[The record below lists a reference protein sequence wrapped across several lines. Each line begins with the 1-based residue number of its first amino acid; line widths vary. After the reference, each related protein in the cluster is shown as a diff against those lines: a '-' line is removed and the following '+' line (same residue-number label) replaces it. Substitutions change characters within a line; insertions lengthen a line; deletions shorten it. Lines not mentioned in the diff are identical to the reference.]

1 MGWQDAPVVEATPQQ
16 PAGASA
22 SAQPAWMAAPA
33 VEQPKAGGAS
43 DFEPIIQK
51 ASAQYG
57 VPADEIRAI
66 IGKESSF
73 NPKARSKKGAG
84 GLMQLMPST
93 AVDLGVSD
101 VYDPEQNIDAGTR
114 YYAQQLKKYDGD
126 REKALAAYNWGPGN
140 VDKFGVGPEVKVV
153 PKETRDYVRR
163 ITAQMGINK
172 PSGKPGGTTLAQ
184 DVARGAAGFYKGLF
198 TDIPDASQQL
208 ISAALPDKLERFM
221 DVEDKTIAERVAG
234 REEAYQADRT
244 RLGGEGIDLGRLT
257 GNVVNPAG
265 LALGAGGGAVGQVG
279 PTVARA
285 ATAGRMLPEAF
296 AKLGPKAQAI
306 LAPMLRG
313 AGGGAM
319 MPVTGS
325 EDFASQKAK
334 QVGIGAALGPVA
346 EGAGKLVANTTG
358 RALGALRGEM
368 QPGPAATQQLGKDMG
383 VQLTA
388 GDLAPQNKGLT
399 GIEGALENQRLPFAS
414 MVPTRNAQQ
423 AQAQAVAQKE
433 LDAQHKALVNA
444 TYMDVDKLRALAK
457 GQSTRSAEARK
468 VVQMMDEAGPD
479 ERAIM
484 QASGNNRWLT
494 MKLLSDKRFDKV
506 TELAG
511 DTPVPATSTLKALD
525 DAIKAASK
533 VVDTDPAS
541 LAQLHKWKAALGGKA
556 DDADPIEDAVAFMD
570 GTPTAPG
577 VEVVPNTYGR
587 MREFRSDLRKRI
599 NAATTNE
606 TTDSSKLFLKNIA
619 ASVEDDMDAF
629 AQSTPKLAEAN
640 QIAQDFYRKQ
650 VVPYQ
655 KQKLASALTA
665 DDPDQ
670 IYGAFIRSQAEGRGD
685 YAAQRLFT
693 ALDGKGKQAVRYG
706 IVKQAMAQ
714 ATDGDEFSPTA
725 FRKALEGTEYK
736 TYFKGADLARVDKII
751 QLFGHLRH
759 ADPEHLKKYS
769 PMLGGQMGLGGTGLA
784 GAVGGIAAGNP
795 IGAALSVGGVIGG
808 AKLLRFLMT
817 SDSGKKLLFSQNVF
831 NKGGSKEGTG
841 KLIDELVRRMSSE
854 AGTVSGAE
862 NGQPGR
868 VLP

>member
-1 MGWQDAPVVEATPQQ
+1 MGWQDAPVVEQAPTQQ
-16 PAGASA
+16 GQA
-22 SAQPAWMAAPA
+22 PAWMSAPA
-33 VEQPKAGGAS
+33 VEQPKRSGANEF
-43 DFEPIIQK
+43 DPLIEQ
-51 ASAQYG
+51 ASAKYG
-57 VPADEIRAI
+57 VDPGDIRAM
-66 IGKESSF
+66 IGTESSF
-73 NPKARSKKGAG
+73 NPKARSSKGAG

-93 AVDLGVSD
+93 AADLGVAD
-101 VYDPEQNIDAGTR
+101 VYDPAQNIDGGTR
-114 YYAQQLKKYDGD
+114 YYKQLLDKYGGD
-126 REKALAAYNWGPGN
+126 KSKALAAYNAGPGRL
-140 VDKFGVGPEVKVV
+140 DKNIEKLGDNYTKVL
-153 PKETRDYVRR
+153 PKETRDYVQK
-163 ITAQMGINK
+163 ITAQMGIAK
-172 PSGKPGGTTLAQ
+172 PTGKPGDTTLAQ
-184 DVARGAAGFYKGLF
+184 DVARGAAGVYRGLF
-198 TDIPDASQQL
+198 QDLPDAAGQL
-208 ISAALPDKLERFM
+208 TSAVLPDKLERFM
-221 DVEDKTIAERVAG
+221 DVEDKTIAERIAD
-234 REEAYQADRT
+234 RETAYQQDRT
-244 RLGGEGIDLGRLT
+244 RLGGEGIDLGRLA
-257 GNVVNPAG
+257 GNVLNPAG

-285 ATAGRMLPEAF
+285 ASAGRLLPEAF

-313 AGGGAM
+313 AGGAAM
-319 MPVTGS
+319 MPVAGS

-334 QVGIGAALGPVA
+334 QVGVGAALGPIA
-346 EGAGKLVANTTG
+346 EGAGRVVANTTG

-368 QPGPAATQQLGKDMG
+368 QPGPAATQQLGDDLG

-388 GDLAPQNKGLT
+388 GNLAPQNKGIT

-414 MVPTRNAQQ
+414 MSGTRAVQQ
-423 AQAQAVAQKE
+423 AQARAVAQRE
-433 LDAQHKALVNA
+433 VEAQHKALLGA
-444 TYMDVDKLRALAK
+444 SYLDVDKVRALAK
-457 GQSTRSAEARK
+457 GNSTRSAEARK
-468 VVQMMDEAGPD
+468 IVQMMDEAGPD

-511 DTPVPATSTLKALD
+511 DTPVPATSTLRALD
-525 DAIKAASK
+525 DAIEKASK
-533 VVDTDPAS
+533 VVDTDPGS
-541 LAQLHKWKAALGGKA
+541 LAQLRKWRSALGGRAA
-556 DDADPIEDAVAFMD
+556 DDPIEDAVGFME
-570 GTPTAPG
+570 GQQPG
-577 VEVVPNTYGR
+577 VEVIPNTYAR

-640 QIAQDFYRKQ
+640 QVAQDFYRKQ

-655 KQKLASALTA
+655 KQKLASALTS

-685 YAAQRLFT
+685 YAARRLFT

-706 IVKQAMAQ
+706 IVKQAMAN

-725 FRKALEGTEYK
+725 FKKSLESTEYK
-736 TYFKGADLARVDKII
+736 TYFRGADLARVDKII
-751 QLFGHLRH
+751 QLFDHLKH
-759 ADPEHLKKYS
+759 ADPDHLKKYT

-784 GAVGGIAAGNP
+784 GAVGGLAAGNP
-795 IGAALSVGGVIGG
+795 VGAVLSAGGVIGG
-808 AKLLRFLMT
+808 AKALRFLMT
-817 SDSGKKLLFSQNVF
+817 SDSGKKLLFSQDVF
-831 NKGGSKEGTG
+831 GRGGSKEAAG
-841 KLIDELVRRMSSE
+841 KLLDELVRRMSSE

-862 NGQPGR
+862 TGQPGR

>member
-1 MGWQDAPVVEATPQQ
+1 MGWQDAPVVEDTPQP

-22 SAQPAWMAAPA
+22 SVQPAWMSAPA
-33 VEQPKAGGAS
+33 VDQPKAQGS
-43 DFEPIIQK
+43 DFEPLIQK

-57 VPADEIRAI
+57 VPADEVRAI

-73 NPKARSKKGAG
+73 DPKARSKKGAG

-93 AVDLGVSD
+93 ASDLGVSD
-101 VYDPEQNIDAGTR
+101 VYDPAQNIDGGTR
-114 YYAQQLKKYDGD
+114 YYAQQLKKYGGD

-140 VDKFGVGPEVKVV
+140 VDKFGDNYSKVM
-153 PKETRDYVRR
+153 PKETNDYVRK
-163 ITAQMGINK
+163 ITAQMGIKK
-172 PSGKPGGTTLAQ
+172 PSGKPGDTSLAQ
-184 DVARGAAGFYKGLF
+184 DVARGAAGLYRGLF
-198 TDIPDASQQL
+198 VDLPDAATQGL
-208 ISAALPDKLERFM
+208 SAMLPDRLERALS
-221 DVEDKTIAERVAG
+221 VEGKTGSEQV
-234 REEAYQADRT
+234 ADREKFYQQQRT
-244 RLGGEGIDLGRLT
+244 DLGGEGIDLGRLA
-257 GNVVNPAG
+257 GNIVNPAG

-296 AKLGPKAQAI
+296 AKLGPKAQAL

-313 AGGGAM
+313 AGGAAM

-325 EDFASQKAK
+325 EDFMTQKAK
-334 QVGIGAALGPVA
+334 QVGIGAALGPAA
-346 EGAGKLVANTTG
+346 EGAGKLVASTAG

-414 MVPTRNAQQ
+414 MVPTRTAQQ
-423 AQAQAVAQKE
+423 AQARTVAQKE
-433 LDAQHKALVNA
+433 LEAQHKALVNA
-444 TYMDVDKLRALAK
+444 TYMDVDKVRALAA
-457 GQSTRSAEARK
+457 GNTMRSAEAK
-468 VVQMMDEAGPD
+468 KIVQMMDDAGPD

-494 MKLLSDKRFDKV
+494 MKLLSDRRFDKV
-506 TELAG
+506 DELAG
-511 DTPVPATSTLKALD
+511 DTPVPPTSTLEAIDSAL
-525 DAIKAASK
+525 KSASK
-533 VVDTDPAS
+533 EVDLDPAS
-541 LAQLHKWKAALGGKA
+541 IAQLRKWKAQLEAPTAANL
-556 DDADPIEDAVAFMD
+556 DDPIETAVDFME
-570 GTPTAPG
+570 GTAAPAG
-577 VEVVPNTYGR
+577 ELIPNTYSR
-587 MREFRSDLRKRI
+587 MRKFRSDLRKRI
-599 NAATTNE
+599 DGATTNE

-619 ASVEDDMDAF
+619 ASVENDLDAF

-640 QIAQDFYRKQ
+640 TIAQDFYRKQ

-685 YAAQRLFT
+685 YAAKRLFT

-725 FRKALEGTEYK
+725 FKKALESTEYK

-795 IGAALSVGGVIGG
+795 VGAALGAGGVIGG
-808 AKLLRFLMT
+808 ARLLRFLMT

-831 NKGGSKEGTG
+831 GKGGSKEGAG
-841 KLIDELVRRMSSE
+841 KLLDELVRRMSSE
-854 AGTVSGAE
+854 VGTVSGAE

>member
-1 MGWQDAPVVEATPQQ
+1 MAGPWEQFQSSAPAQEAAPTQGPW
-16 PAGASA
+16 SKF
-22 SAQPAWMAAPA
+22 AAPA
-33 VEQPKAGGAS
+33 APAQGSE
-43 DFEPIIQK
+43 FEPLIQK
-51 ASAQYG
+51 AASQYG
-57 VPADEIRAI
+57 VPAEEIRAI

-73 NPKARSKKGAG
+73 NPKARSSKGAG
-84 GLMQLMPST
+84 GLMQIMPAT
-93 AVDLGVSD
+93 AADLGVSD
-101 VYDPEQNIDAGTR
+101 VYDPAQNIDAGTR

-126 REKALAAYNWGPGN
+126 REKALAAYNWGPGSL
-140 VDKFGVGPEVKVV
+140 DRTMAKMGDDYTKVL
-153 PKETRDYVRR
+153 PKETRDYVRK
-163 ITAQMGINK
+163 ITAQMGIKK
-172 PSGKPGGTTLAQ
+172 PSGKPGDTTLAQ
-184 DVARGAAGFYKGLF
+184 DIGRGAAGLYRGLF
-198 TDIPDASQQL
+198 SDLPDASTQL
-208 ISAALPDKLERFM
+208 FSAVMPDKIERALS
-221 DVEDKTIAERVAG
+221 VEGKTGSEQV
-234 REEAYQADRT
+234 ADREKFYQQQ
-244 RLGGEGIDLGRLT
+244 RAELGGEGIDLGRLA
-257 GNVVNPAG
+257 GNVLNPAG

-285 ATAGRMLPEAF
+285 ASAGRLLPEAF
-296 AKLGPKAQAI
+296 AKLGPKAQQI

-313 AGGGAM
+313 AGGAAM

-346 EGAGKLVANTTG
+346 EGAGRVVANTAG

-368 QPGPAATQQLGKDMG
+368 QPGPAATQQLGDDLG
-383 VQLTA
+383 IQLTA
-388 GDLAPQNKGLT
+388 GNLAPQNKGIT

-414 MVPTRNAQQ
+414 MAGTRTAQQ
-423 AQAQAVAQKE
+423 AQARAVAQKE
-433 LDAQHKALVNA
+433 VEAQHKALLNA
-444 TYMDVDKLRALAK
+444 SYLDVDKVRALAA
-457 GQSTRSAEARK
+457 GNSMRSAEAK
-468 VVQMMDEAGPD
+468 KIVQMMDEAGPD

-484 QASGNNRWLT
+484 KASGNNRWLT

-511 DTPVPATSTLKALD
+511 DTPVPATSTVKAID
-525 DAIKAASK
+525 DAIEKASK

-541 LAQLHKWKAALGGKA
+541 LAQLRKWRAALTGQA
-556 DDADPIEDAVAFMD
+556 DGSDPIETAVGFME
-570 GTPTAPG
+570 GQAPG

-599 NAATTNE
+599 NSATTNE

-619 ASVEDDMDAF
+619 ASVEDDLDAF

-640 QIAQDFYRKQ
+640 QIAQEFYKKQ

-655 KQKLASALTA
+655 KQKLASALTS

-685 YAAQRLFT
+685 YAAKRLFN

-706 IVKQAMAQ
+706 IVRQAMAN
-714 ATDGDEFSPTA
+714 ATDGDEFSPTL
-725 FRKALEGTEYK
+725 FKKTLESTEYK

-751 QLFGHLRH
+751 QLFDHLKH
-759 ADPEHLKKYS
+759 ADPDHLKKYT
-769 PMLGGQMGLGGTGLA
+769 PMLGGQMGLGGTGVA
-784 GAVGGIAAGNP
+784 GALGGLAAGNP
-795 IGAALSVGGVIGG
+795 AGAVLTVGGTIGG

-831 NKGGSKEGTG
+831 GKGGSKEGAG
-841 KLIDELVRRMSSE
+841 KLLDELMRRYSGA

-862 NGQPGR
+862 TGQPGR